1 MGDYGFRISVD
12 GKDVKTCDDL
22 DTVVNS
28 KYSNL
33 KGSLSGNG
41 NAIVANTTLETIT
54 IAHGLDYTPF
64 AIVLYDRVYLGE
76 YSQSPTQ
83 IVFGNLDY
91 WSTKHRCD
99 DTNLYIEIFKD
110 DSNGTITV
118 PYKYFISIDKGKL

>member
-33 KGSLSGNG
+33 KGSLSGIG
-41 NAIVANTTLETIT
+41 SVSVPNTTLTTVT
-54 IAHGLDYTPF
+54 IAHNLGYIPF
-64 AIVLYDRVYLGE
+64 ATVLSDRVDTGE
-76 YSQSPTQ
+76 FNQSPEE
-83 IVFGNLDY
+83 ILFFSLDY
-91 WSTKHRCD
+91 WLIKHRCD

-110 DSNGTITV
+110 DSNRTITV
-118 PYKYFISIDKGKL
+118 PYKYYIYLDKGNI